1 MCILVLDKYILNGY
15 LSMTGWTFVIDEY
28 MCVRRLLHKVD
39 NVSPS
44 ATPNSPS
51 QTILDWLV

>member
-1 MCILVLDKYILNGY
+1 
-15 LSMTGWTFVIDEY
+15 MTGWTFVIDEY

-51 QTILDWLV
+51 QVVLELIC